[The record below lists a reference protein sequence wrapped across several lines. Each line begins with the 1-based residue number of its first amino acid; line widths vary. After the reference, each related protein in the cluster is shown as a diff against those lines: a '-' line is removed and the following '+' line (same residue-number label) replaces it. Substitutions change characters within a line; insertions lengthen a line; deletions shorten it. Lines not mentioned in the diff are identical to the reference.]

1 MEYLNK
7 EENVMAESKNEVK
20 KVKVTVPRARN
31 GEAKDLFVG
40 VNGVNYLIPKGQ
52 TVEVPDFVAEEIRRG
67 EAAANF
73 MEDERDRML
82 SAGQQPM
89 N

>member
-1 MEYLNK
+1 
-7 EENVMAESKNEVK
+7 MAEPKIKSE
-20 KVKVTVPRARN
+20 KVKITIPRAKN
-31 GEAKDLFVG
+31 GEAKDLFVA

-52 TVEVPDFVAEEIRRG
+52 TVEVPDFVAEEIKRG